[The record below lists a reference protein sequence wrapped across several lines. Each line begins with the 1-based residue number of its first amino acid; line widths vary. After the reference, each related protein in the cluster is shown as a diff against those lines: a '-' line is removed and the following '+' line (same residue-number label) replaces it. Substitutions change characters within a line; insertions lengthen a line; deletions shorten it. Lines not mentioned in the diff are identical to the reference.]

1 MTESEADNFTWKNK
15 KNVSIITSIIVGT
28 AISAIILWIT
38 KMAFTSDSAEDLTN
52 VFTFTIE
59 IGIAVFISIVIFQYS
74 MFQQS
79 RSDNILNGLKEV
91 QETLESERTIRKE
104 TFQKSLIKCFLSIW
118 MKCTLIKLNLSHY
131 GVSEDLRNKPT
142 FLEEN
147 KVVAD
152 VIQMNKIQMSL
163 DLQQLQTLIDLLGSD
178 MDSKMITKLLDF
190 QKQSMDNIMQTG
202 VVRANLPWSAMIVGI
217 DRIVKEYFPKSLW
230 EFKLNE
236 LEYLL
241 PPEYKEEIMQGRS
254 SGKDL

>member
-79 RSDNILNGLKEV
+79 RSDNILNGLKAV

-118 MKCTLIKLNLSHY
+118 MKCTLIKLNLR
-131 GVSEDLRNKPT
+131 GV
-142 FLEEN
+142 
-147 KVVAD
+147 
-152 VIQMNKIQMSL
+152 
-163 DLQQLQTLIDLLGSD
+163 
-178 MDSKMITKLLDF
+178 
-190 QKQSMDNIMQTG
+190 
-202 VVRANLPWSAMIVGI
+202 
-217 DRIVKEYFPKSLW
+217 
-230 EFKLNE
+230 
-236 LEYLL
+236 
-241 PPEYKEEIMQGRS
+241 
-254 SGKDL
+254 